1 MTNGERPE
9 PPESDDPLP
18 LPGDIPDPVV
28 QRRRR
33 WLPSLVW
40 LIPLLAAIIGITLAV
55 KTVADRGPTIT
66 ISFLTAEGMD
76 AGKTQVKYKNVN
88 IGEVKRIT
96 LAPDRSHVL
105 IEVELTKQAENF
117 AVADTRFWVVRPRV
131 AANGVSGLSTLL
143 SGSYIGVDAGRSHDE
158 RREFVG
164 LEQPPA
170 VTGDQKGRQF
180 VLRGDSLGSLDIG
193 SPVFYRRV
201 TVGQVVGYDLN
212 RDGSGVTVRVFVNA
226 PYDQYVRSNT
236 RFWQASGI
244 DVRLDANG
252 IKLDTQS
259 LAAILAGGVAFQSPS
274 GQVPGDPT
282 GENTSYR
289 LASDEPDAM
298 RDPDGIPT
306 RVVLRFN
313 QSLRGLTPGAP
324 VDFRGITL
332 GRVVSIGI
340 AYDKQTKTIEM
351 PVAVDLYPMRLGSRF
366 NAGAPPGSEVGR
378 DRLAAM
384 VRHGLRAQ
392 LRSGN
397 LLTGQLYV
405 ALDFFPRVAQAQIDF
420 TKDPVELPTTPSTL
434 DELQQQVAD
443 IATKLNKIPF
453 DQIGNNLN
461 ETLKNANVLFGQL
474 NNEIAPEAKATLDE
488 AQKTFK
494 SANQVLQ
501 SDSPLQ
507 SDVAHAIQE
516 LNRTMQSLNQLADY
530 LERHPESL
538 LRGKPEDPSEDTKP

>member
-18 LPGDIPDPVV
+18 LPGDVPNPVV

-40 LIPLLAAIIGITLAV
+40 LIPLLAAVIGITLAI

-66 ISFLTAEGMD
+66 ISFLSAEGID

-105 IEVELTKQAENF
+105 IEVELTKSAENF
-117 AVADTRFWVVRPRV
+117 AVTDTRFWVVRPRV
-131 AANGVSGLSTLL
+131 AASGVSGLSTLL

-158 RREFVG
+158 RNEFTG
-164 LEQPPA
+164 LETPPA
-170 VTGDQKGRQF
+170 VTGDEKGRQF

-201 TVGQVVGYDLN
+201 TVGQVVGFDLN
-212 RDGSGVTVRVFVNA
+212 RDGSGVTVRVFVNS

-236 RFWQASGI
+236 RFWQASGV

-252 IKLDTQS
+252 IKVDTQS
-259 LAAILAGGVAFQSPS
+259 LAAILAGGVAFQSPPS
-274 GQVPGDPT
+274 QSTGDPT
-282 GENTSYR
+282 RENTSYR
-289 LASDEPDAM
+289 LAADEQDAM
-298 RDPDGIPT
+298 RDPDGIPI
-306 RVVLRFN
+306 RVVMRFN
-313 QSLRGLTPGAP
+313 QSLRGLQPGAP

-332 GRVVSIGI
+332 GKVVSIGI
-340 AYDKQTKTIEM
+340 EYDRTTKTIAM
-351 PVAVDLYPMRLGSRF
+351 PVAVDVYPLRLGARF
-366 NAGAPPGSEVGR
+366 NADSPGTEAGR
-378 DRLAAM
+378 ERLAAM

-397 LLTGQLYV
+397 LLTGQLYI
-405 ALDFFPRVAQAQIDF
+405 ALDFFPRVKPAAIDY

-443 IATKLNKIPF
+443 IAAKLGKVPF

-474 NNEIAPEAKATLDE
+474 NTEIAPEAKQTLVE

-494 SANQVLQ
+494 SANKVLQ

-507 SDVAHAIQE
+507 SDVGQALQE
-516 LNRTMQSLNQLADY
+516 LNRTMQSLNALAEY

-538 LRGKPEDPSEDTKP
+538 LRGKPEDQQP

>member
-28 QRRRR
+28 Q
-33 WLPSLVW
+33 
-40 LIPLLAAIIGITLAV
+40 PLLAAVIGITLAI

-66 ISFLTAEGMD
+66 ISFLTAEGID

-96 LAPDRSHVL
+96 LAPDHSHVL
-105 IEVELTKQAENF
+105 IEVELTKQADNF

-131 AANGVSGLSTLL
+131 AASGISGLSTLL
-143 SGSYIGVDAGRSHDE
+143 SGSYIGVDAGKSHDE
-158 RREFVG
+158 RKEFVG

-180 VLRGDSLGSLDIG
+180 VPRSDWLNRMMRGDSLGSLDIG
-193 SPVFYRRV
+193 SPVIYRRV

-212 RDGSGVTVRVFVNA
+212 RDGSGVTVRVFVNS

-236 RFWQASGI
+236 RFWQASGV

-252 IKLDTQS
+252 IKVDTQS
-259 LAAILAGGVAFQSPS
+259 IAAILAGGVAFQSPQ
-274 GQVPGDPT
+274 GQSPGNPT

-289 LASDEPDAM
+289 LATDEPDAM

-306 RVVLRFN
+306 RVIMRFN

-324 VDFRGITL
+324 IDFRGITL
-332 GRVVSIGI
+332 GRVVSIGVE
-340 AYDKQTKTIEM
+340 YDRTTKTIQM
-351 PVAVDLYPMRLGSRF
+351 PVAVDIYPMRLGSRF
-366 NAGAPPGSEVGR
+366 NADAQPGSEAGR
-378 DRLAAM
+378 ERLAVM

-397 LLTGQLYV
+397 LLTGQLYI
-405 ALDFFPRVAQAQIDF
+405 ALDFFPRVAQAQMDF
-420 TKDPVELPTTPSTL
+420 SKDPVELPTTPSTL

-443 IATKLNKIPF
+443 IAAKLNKIPF

-474 NNEIAPEAKATLDE
+474 NTEIAPEAKATLDE
-488 AQKTFK
+488 AQKTFR

-507 SDVAHAIQE
+507 SDVGHAIQE

-538 LRGKPEDPSEDTKP
+538 LRGKPQDPNEDTKP

>member
-1 MTNGERPE
+1 
-9 PPESDDPLP
+9 
-18 LPGDIPDPVV
+18 
-28 QRRRR
+28 
-33 WLPSLVW
+33 
-40 LIPLLAAIIGITLAV
+40 
-55 KTVADRGPTIT
+55 
-66 ISFLTAEGMD
+66 
-76 AGKTQVKYKNVN
+76 
-88 IGEVKRIT
+88 
-96 LAPDRSHVL
+96 
-105 IEVELTKQAENF
+105 
-117 AVADTRFWVVRPRV
+117 
-131 AANGVSGLSTLL
+131 
-143 SGSYIGVDAGRSHDE
+143 
-158 RREFVG
+158 
-164 LEQPPA
+164 
-170 VTGDQKGRQF
+170 
-180 VLRGDSLGSLDIG
+180 GSLDIG

-226 PYDQYVRSNT
+226 PYDQYVRANT

-259 LAAILAGGVAFQSPS
+259 IAAILAGGVAFQSPP
-274 GQVPGDPT
+274 GQSPGNPT
-282 GENTSYR
+282 GENASYR
-289 LASDEPDAM
+289 LATDEPDAM

-306 RVVLRFN
+306 RVVMRFN

-324 VDFRGITL
+324 IDFRGITL
-332 GRVVSIGI
+332 GRVVSIGVE
-340 AYDKQTKTIEM
+340 YDRTTKTIQM
-351 PVAVDLYPMRLGSRF
+351 PVAVDIYPMRLGSGF
-366 NAGAPPGSEVGR
+366 NANAMPGSEAGR
-378 DRLAAM
+378 QRLAAM

-397 LLTGQLYV
+397 LLTGQLYI
-405 ALDFFPRVAQAQIDF
+405 ALDFFPRVPPAQIDF
-420 TKDPVELPTTPSTL
+420 TKDPVEVPTTPSTL

-461 ETLKNANVLFGQL
+461 DTLKNANVLFGQL
-474 NNEIAPEAKATLDE
+474 NTEIAPEAKSTLEE
-488 AQKTFK
+488 AQKTFR

-507 SDVAHAIQE
+507 SDVTHAIQE

-538 LRGKPEDPSEDTKP
+538 LRGKPQDPSDEDTKP

>member
-18 LPGDIPDPVV
+18 LPGDVPEPVV

-40 LIPLLAAIIGITLAV
+40 LIPLLAAVIGITLAI
-55 KTVADRGPTIT
+55 KSVADRGPTIT
-66 ISFLTAEGMD
+66 ISFLSAEGID
-76 AGKTQVKYKNVN
+76 ASKTQVKYKNVN

-96 LAPDRSHVL
+96 LSQDRSHVL
-105 IEVELTKQAENF
+105 VEVELTKQAENF

-131 AANGVSGLSTLL
+131 AATGVSGLSTLL
-143 SGSYIGVDAGRSHDE
+143 SGSYIGVDAGHSREE
-158 RREFVG
+158 RREFTG

-170 VTGDQKGRQF
+170 VTGDEKGRQF

-201 TVGQVVGYDLN
+201 TVGQVVGYDMN
-212 RDGSGVTVRVFVNA
+212 RDGSGVTVRVFINA
-226 PYDQYVRSNT
+226 PYDQYVRGNT

-244 DVRLDANG
+244 AVRLDANG

-259 LAAILAGGVAFQSPS
+259 LAAILAGGVAFQSPPS
-274 GQVPGDPT
+274 QPQGEPT
-282 GENTSYR
+282 RENTSYR
-289 LASDEPDAM
+289 LAADEVEAM
-298 RDPDGIPT
+298 RDPDGVPV
-306 RVVLRFN
+306 RVVMRFN
-313 QSLRGLTPGAP
+313 QSLRGLQPGAP

-332 GRVVSIGI
+332 GKVVSIGI
-340 AYDKQTKTIEM
+340 EYDRATKTISM
-351 PVAVDLYPMRLGSRF
+351 PVAVDLYPLRLGTRF
-366 NAGAPPGSEVGR
+366 NSDPGLEAGRE
-378 DRLAAM
+378 RLSAM

-397 LLTGQLYV
+397 LLTGQLYI
-405 ALDFFPRVAQAQIDF
+405 ALDFFPRVPPAAIDYA
-420 TKDPVELPTTPSTL
+420 KDPVELPTTPSTL
-434 DELQQQVAD
+434 DELQQQLAD
-443 IATKLNKIPF
+443 IATKLGKVPF

-461 ETLKNANVLFGQL
+461 DTLKNANALFGQL
-474 NNEIAPEAKATLDE
+474 STELAPQAKQTLDE

-507 SDVAHAIQE
+507 TDVARALQE
-516 LNRTMQSLNQLADY
+516 LNRTMQSLNALADY

-538 LRGKPEDPSEDTKP
+538 LRGKPQDPQLDPQP

>member
-18 LPGDIPDPVV
+18 LRGDVPNPVV

-40 LIPLLAAIIGITLAV
+40 LIPLLAAVIGITLV
-55 KTVADRGPTIT
+55 IKTLADQGPTIT
-66 ISFLTAEGMD
+66 ISFLSAEGID

-96 LAPDRSHVL
+96 LASDRSHVL
-105 IEVELTKQAENF
+105 VEVELSKSAENF

-131 AANGVSGLSTLL
+131 AASGVSGLSTLL
-143 SGSYIGVDAGRSHDE
+143 SGSYIGVDAGKSHEE
-158 RREFVG
+158 RNEFTG
-164 LEQPPA
+164 LETPPA
-170 VTGDQKGRQF
+170 VTGDEKGRQF

-201 TVGQVVGYDLN
+201 TVGQVVGFDLN

-236 RFWQASGI
+236 RFWQASGV

-252 IKLDTQS
+252 IKVDTQS
-259 LAAILAGGVAFQSPS
+259 LAAILAGGVAFQSPPS
-274 GQVPGDPT
+274 QSTGDAT
-282 GENTSYR
+282 RENSSYR
-289 LASDEPDAM
+289 LAADEQDAM
-298 RDPDGIPT
+298 RDPDGIPI
-306 RVVLRFN
+306 RVVMRFN
-313 QSLRGLTPGAP
+313 QSLRGLQPGAP

-332 GRVVSIGI
+332 GKVVSIGI
-340 AYDKQTKTIEM
+340 EYDRTTKTIAM
-351 PVAVDLYPMRLGSRF
+351 PVAVDIYPLRLGARF
-366 NAGAPPGSEVGR
+366 NDDSPGSEAGR
-378 DRLAAM
+378 ERLAAM
-384 VRHGLRAQ
+384 VKHGLRAQ

-397 LLTGQLYV
+397 LLTGQLYI
-405 ALDFFPRVAQAQIDF
+405 ALDFFPRVKPAEIDY
-420 TKDPVELPTTPSTL
+420 TKDPVELPTTASTL

-443 IATKLNKIPF
+443 IAAKLGKVPF

-461 ETLKNANVLFGQL
+461 ETLKSANVLFGQL
-474 NNEIAPEAKATLDE
+474 NTEIAPEAKQTLVE

-494 SANQVLQ
+494 SADKVLQ

-507 SDVAHAIQE
+507 SDVGQALQE
-516 LNRTMQSLNQLADY
+516 LNRTMQSLNALADY

-538 LRGKPEDPSEDTKP
+538 LRGKPEDQK